1 MFANQQERHAFEIY
15 KAREARL
22 QQVSTWQIS
31 SLVCLACRGVPAAH
45 KSGYPISTILYIT
58 FEPAGASLK
67 IPVVVL
73 YIDAKRR

>member
-1 MFANQQERHAFEIY
+1 MPLKFI

-31 SLVCLACRGVPAAH
+31 SLVCLTCRGVPAAH
-45 KSGYPISTILYIT
+45 KSGYIT